1 MFKIT
6 KIRFKEFV
14 QFGQNGLIV
23 QKAVKEELK
32 QGLTNVQMKVKVEHA
47 IKNRVVH
54 QVIIN
59 KDVIGRYRLLWA
71 DMCRFNVK
79 I

>member
-1 MFKIT
+1 MKKKVIRNANQMFKIIKT
-6 KIRFKEFV
+6 RFKEFA
-14 QFGQNGLIV
+14 QFGLNGLIA
-23 QKAVKEELK
+23 QKAVEKEPK

-59 KDVIGRYRLLWA
+59 KDVI
-71 DMCRFNVK
+71 C
-79 I
+79 